1 VSQAGRRPTNT
12 AAAGDLADELL
23 KAAAVLIAER
33 GPQRFSLREVARRAR
48 VSEAAPYWHFAS
60 KEALVAA
67 VAEQGFTALAALMAE
82 VRRRVKAPHRQLQQ
96 LGVAYVQF
104 ALTHPS
110 HLRVM
115 FGPEVHDKSAH
126 PTLKMAAE
134 RAFNLLVSAIS
145 DGQRAGQVRDGNAED
160 LAVAAWALVHGLS
173 ALIIDGQ
180 LRRRV
185 RNDHEA
191 RLLATRVTKLLQNG
205 LAPDERP
212 GEHAR
217 HPVGSRDV
225 RSGTPRTP
233 RAKGFKR

>member
-1 VSQAGRRPTNT
+1 MASPAGQGRRRPTKT
-12 AAAGDLADELL
+12 PASRDLANELL
-23 KAAAVLIAER
+23 KAAAALIAER

-60 KEALVAA
+60 KEALVAG

-82 VRRRVKAPHRQLQQ
+82 VHRRVKDPHRQLQQ

-126 PTLKMAAE
+126 PSLKVAAE
-134 RAFNLLVSAIS
+134 RAFSLLVGTIS
-145 DGQRAGQVRDGNAED
+145 EGQRAGRVRHGDPEE

-173 ALIIDGQ
+173 ALLIDGQ

-191 RLLATRVTKLLQNG
+191 RRLATRVTKLLQNG
-205 LAPDERP
+205 LAR
-212 GEHAR
+212 
-217 HPVGSRDV
+217 
-225 RSGTPRTP
+225 
-233 RAKGFKR
+233 

>member
-1 VSQAGRRPTNT
+1 MTRPANQSRRRPTNT

-23 KAAAVLIAER
+23 KAAAALVGER

-60 KEALVAA
+60 KEALLAA

-82 VRRRVKAPHRQLQQ
+82 VRRRVKDPHRQLQQ

-104 ALTHPS
+104 ALAHPS

-126 PTLKMAAE
+126 PSLKVAAE
-134 RAFNLLVSAIS
+134 RAFSLLVGTIS
-145 DGQRAGQVRDGNAED
+145 EGQRAGRVRNGDPEE

-173 ALIIDGQ
+173 ALLIDGQ
-180 LRRRV
+180 LRRRL
-185 RNDHEA
+185 RSDHEA

-205 LAPDERP
+205 LAR
-212 GEHAR
+212 
-217 HPVGSRDV
+217 
-225 RSGTPRTP
+225 
-233 RAKGFKR
+233 